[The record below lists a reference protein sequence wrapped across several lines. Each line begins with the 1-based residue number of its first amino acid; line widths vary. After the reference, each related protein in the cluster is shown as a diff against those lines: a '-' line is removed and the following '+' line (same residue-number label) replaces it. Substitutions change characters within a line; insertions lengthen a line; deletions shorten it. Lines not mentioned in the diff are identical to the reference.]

1 MTFRTRRLTRSLVV
15 PTSTQSGV
23 CPGPAAPRRAEVL
36 SCRRPESSARALT
49 DLHFARLQDDDAW
62 MPFAGS
68 EGLEDDEDPI
78 CLEKKIMQR
87 GAFSHRRF
95 HAEIGSN
102 LNPKESTN
110 LRISRGFSASQ
121 QSGHRDRELT
131 GRLFHRAAHRQQYE
145 RAEDHRASQSGGCD
159 KN

>member
-1 MTFRTRRLTRSLVV
+1 
-15 PTSTQSGV
+15 
-23 CPGPAAPRRAEVL
+23 
-36 SCRRPESSARALT
+36 
-49 DLHFARLQDDDAW
+49 

-102 LNPKESTN
+102 LNPKQSTN
-110 LRISRGFSASQ
+110 LRIFRRFLASQ
-121 QSGHRDRELT
+121 QKKQSDRELSGAAISAAQEMRT
-131 GRLFHRAAHRQQYE
+131 PKFIAHRTGHTIPGGY
-145 RAEDHRASQSGGCD
+145 RKMGRSVWRRWGDLLLALFLCSYAAEAGHSEQ
-159 KN
+159 